1 VRWRGACLFA
11 GVNYSRS
18 AALGACL
25 LAILGPGCK
34 SADKAHAT
42 TARGGKFFAVTA
54 DSAAFFRHGPQQGR
68 SPDKTLPKD
77 TIVRLIRPSFGYSK
91 IQLVASGEQGYV
103 LSEEIKPASATA
115 ISPAPLVAV
124 APVLPADSVAAPA
137 SGRFGET
144 FKIDSNDPRL
154 VPPPEELPNP
164 DLPAQ
169 APEP

>member
-1 VRWRGACLFA
+1 MKWRGACLFA
-11 GVNYSRS
+11 GVSYSRS
-18 AALGACL
+18 AALAASL
-25 LAILGPGCK
+25 LAILCTGCK
-34 SADKAHAT
+34 SANKAHAN
-42 TARGGKFFAVTA
+42 TARGGKLFAVTA

-68 SPDKTLPKD
+68 SPDRTLPKD

-115 ISPAPLVAV
+115 PLVAA
-124 APVLPADSVAAPA
+124 APVLPAGSVAAPA

-144 FKIDSNDPRL
+144 FNIDSSDPRL